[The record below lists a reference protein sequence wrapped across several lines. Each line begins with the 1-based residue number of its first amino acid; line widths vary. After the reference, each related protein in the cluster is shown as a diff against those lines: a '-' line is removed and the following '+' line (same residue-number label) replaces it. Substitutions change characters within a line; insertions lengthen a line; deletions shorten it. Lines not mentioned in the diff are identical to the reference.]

1 MPFSEE
7 QRTLAA
13 VDVAVAARADTHE
26 LQRHGE
32 QRKHKDKEHPFAVR
46 VLHRGDEIV
55 GAVQQRG
62 HQDRHRAA
70 ALGVHEV
77 AVVVIAL
84 GAAVVDAHEHAEAGV
99 AGDCGHGAHER
110 GAQAVHG
117 DVAEIFPQGEAERD
131 EHGVHH
137 AVELAIEGVRAPCPA
152 AEQDILCALLGK
164 GDDDKVHDDVVGQGV
179 FRIDAPEQGRA
190 ELLEHHRDD
199 RGEHAAQD
207 QREQQPRRLRLQTVG
222 AIDPDEQKDR
232 RHDRRGDQN
241 GIHVKKKHTAPLE
254 H

>member
-1 MPFSEE
+1 MKKRDESACAFVSFLMPLSEE
-7 QRTLAA
+7 QRTFSA

-46 VLHRGDEIV
+46 VLHRGDEII

-70 ALGVHEV
+70 ALGLHEV

-152 AEQDILCALLGK
+152 AEQDILRALLGK

-179 FRIDAPEQGRA
+179 FRIDAPEQG
-190 ELLEHHRDD
+190 
-199 RGEHAAQD
+199 
-207 QREQQPRRLRLQTVG
+207 
-222 AIDPDEQKDR
+222 
-232 RHDRRGDQN
+232 
-241 GIHVKKKHTAPLE
+241 
-254 H
+254 